1 MTNSTKDDTEYP
13 ALYRATNDTSIKAQ
27 HVYYCALFII
37 LCSLVVA
44 SISSLFSG
52 DNKFSAILSVVLLSL
67 APLLSV
73 FLAAK
78 RYDVTWYRARAA
90 AESIKTMS
98 WRYMM
103 RAEPYDKDTAR
114 SLLITDLR
122 QILSDVKEF
131 GHHLPSSAADSAQI
145 TEYMDNIR
153 SLDLSNRMA
162 IYLKDRIDEQR
173 TWYTKKAAY
182 NKRMATRWFWLMVVF
197 QIAAGT
203 AAAFRIAYS
212 DFMYFP
218 TGIFTTAAA
227 SVLAWIQAKRFQD
240 LGTSYILTAQEI
252 GMIKSLHSEINGEEP
267 FSKFVGD
274 AENAFS
280 REHTQWKARRDTV

>member
-1 MTNSTKDDTEYP
+1 MTNSTKDDTEFP
-13 ALYRATNDTSIKAQ
+13 ALYRATDDTSKRTQKI
-27 HVYYCALFII
+27 YYYALSII
-37 LCSLVVA
+37 IISLVGASVA
-44 SISSLFSG
+44 SLFSG
-52 DNKFSAILSVVLLSL
+52 DYKFSAILSVVLLSL
-67 APLLSV
+67 APLLSL

-78 RYDVTWYRARAA
+78 RYDRTWYMARAV

-103 RAEPYDKDTAR
+103 RAEPYDNDTAR
-114 SLLITDLR
+114 SLLTTDFRRMLR
-122 QILSDVKEF
+122 EVKEF
-131 GHHLPSSAADSAQI
+131 AHRLSSASADSDQI
-145 TEYMDNIR
+145 TEYMDNLK
-153 SLDLSNRMA
+153 SSDLSNRMA

-182 NKRMATRWFWLMVVF
+182 NKRMATRWFWIMFTF
-197 QIAAGT
+197 QIAAVT
-203 AAAFRIAYS
+203 AAALRITYS

-218 TGIFTTAAA
+218 TEIFATAAA

-240 LGTSYILTAQEI
+240 LGTSYIITAQEI
-252 GMIKSLHSEINGEEP
+252 GLVRAAHSEVEGEEQ

-280 REHTQWKARRDTV
+280 REHTQWKARRDT

>member
-1 MTNSTKDDTEYP
+1 MTNSTMGDTEYP
-13 ALYRATNDTSIKAQ
+13 ALYQATNNTSIKAQ
-27 HVYYCALFII
+27 KIYYFVLSLI
-37 LCSLVVA
+37 LLSLVVA
-44 SISSLFSG
+44 SISSLFSS
-52 DNKFSAILSVVLLSL
+52 DSKFSAILSIVLLSI
-67 APLLSV
+67 APLLSY

-78 RYDVTWYRARAA
+78 RYDKTWYRARAA

-122 QILSDVKEF
+122 QSLSEVKEF
-131 GHHLPSSAADSAQI
+131 GHHLPSSSAGSEQV
-145 TEYMDNIR
+145 TESMDNIR
-153 SLDLSNRMA
+153 SSDLLNRMA
-162 IYLKDRIDEQR
+162 IYLKSRIDEQR

-182 NKRMATRWFWLMVVF
+182 NKRMATRLFWLMLTF
-197 QIAAGT
+197 QIAAVT
-203 AAAFRIAYS
+203 AAALRMAFS

-240 LGTSYILTAQEI
+240 LGTSYIITAQEI
-252 GMIKSLHSEINGEEP
+252 GMVRSAHSEVNGEEQ

-280 REHTQWKARRDTV
+280 REHTQWKARRDT